1 MAPRCFCPPQ
11 PSPPCAALGFRQDT
25 EPALAP
31 VLPFWGLFL
40 DTPWDRC
47 CLQLLHTWGAL
58 GVLGVHGTGEALLRR
73 AGWEPCSD
81 QTVPL
86 GQATGTQCA
95 TSARAPP
102 PNKAVW
108 RPKCSCLSFLAQPLR
123 HGAMCCVLG

>member
-1 MAPRCFCPPQ
+1 MLHVPPLHPMGMGAAGLFMAPRCFCPPQ

-31 VLPFWGLFL
+31 LLPFWGLFL

-47 CLQLLHTWGAL
+47 CLQLLHTCGAL

-108 RPKCSCLSFLAQPLR
+108 RPKC
-123 HGAMCCVLG
+123 